1 MERPDSNPKSAY
13 GITKPPLHLIPSP
26 ALCRVAMVMRL
37 GAQKYGAYN
46 WRAES
51 VAATVYVSAAQRH
64 IAAWLDGEAIDAE
77 SGQPHIAHAAACL
90 LILLDAQ
97 DNGKMVDDRP
107 PAAVTGQLIRDL
119 AVKPKPN
126 RIEDWLTDRNDPPV
140 VEPLQVRPLPM
151 ALCARCSSP
160 NHHVSDCSA

>member
-1 MERPDSNPKSAY
+1 MDRPDSNPKSAY

-26 ALCRVAMVMRL
+26 ALCRVSMVMKL

-64 IAAWLDGEAIDAE
+64 IAAWLDGEGIDEE

-119 AVKPKPN
+119 AVKPK
-126 RIEDWLTDRNDPPV
+126 LTGNWVATGWENAVPCP
-140 VEPLQVRPLPM
+140 
-151 ALCARCSSP
+151 
-160 NHHVSDCSA
+160 DCSTDEGTLHALDCPQVHKVWKS